1 MIYLIKVI
9 IIIIS
14 IDVMKTRGRLMEF
27 GKKVEE
33 SKREGKKKR
42 RKEGREAEVKNINF
56 TIPAYNYQGKDQ
68 SFNIMKQQLH
78 CIR

>member
-1 MIYLIKVI
+1 
-9 IIIIS
+9 
-14 IDVMKTRGRLMEF
+14 MEF
-27 GKKVEE
+27 GKIEE
-33 SKREGKKKR
+33 SKE
-42 RKEGREAEVKNINF
+42 RKENEGRKEAEVKNINF

>member
-33 SKREGKKKR
+33 SKREGKKNKG
-42 RKEGREAEVKNINF
+42 RKG
-56 TIPAYNYQGKDQ
+56 GGG
-68 SFNIMKQQLH
+68 
-78 CIR
+78 

>member
-27 GKKVEE
+27 GKKIEE
-33 SKREGKKKR
+33 SKRR
-42 RKEGREAEVKNINF
+42 RKEKTKEGREAEVKNINF

-68 SFNIMKQQLH
+68 SFNIMKQQLR

>member
-1 MIYLIKVI
+1 
-9 IIIIS
+9 
-14 IDVMKTRGRLMEF
+14 MKTRERLMEF
-27 GKKVEE
+27 GRRLKKV
-33 SKREGKKKR
+33 KDGGKT

>member
-27 GKKVEE
+27 GKKIEE
-33 SKREGKKKR
+33 SKRR
-42 RKEGREAEVKNINF
+42 RKEKTKEGRK
-56 TIPAYNYQGKDQ
+56 GGGG
-68 SFNIMKQQLH
+68 
-78 CIR
+78 

>member
-33 SKREGKKKR
+33 SNKR
-42 RKEGREAEVKNINF
+42 RKEKTKEGRK
-56 TIPAYNYQGKDQ
+56 GGGD
-68 SFNIMKQQLH
+68 
-78 CIR
+78 